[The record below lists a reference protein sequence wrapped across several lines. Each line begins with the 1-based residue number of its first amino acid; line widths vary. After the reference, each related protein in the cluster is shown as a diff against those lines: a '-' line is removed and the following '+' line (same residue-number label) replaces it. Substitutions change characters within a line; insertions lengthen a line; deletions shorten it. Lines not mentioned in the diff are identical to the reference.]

1 MKKLL
6 LVMTVL
12 TVGFSSASAL
22 AMGEKTYQQVCMVC
36 HTSGVANAPKIGD
49 KERWAPLIAEGQV
62 IITAHGYVGVRGMP
76 PKGGKPD
83 LSIEDFSAAINYM
96 VNQSGGHWN
105 TPNKSMMNDIK
116 KELIARELAQK
127 NPKK

>member
-1 MKKLL
+1 M
-6 LVMTVL
+6 
-12 TVGFSSASAL
+12 
-22 AMGEKTYQQVCMVC
+22 Q
-36 HTSGVANAPKIGD
+36 
-49 KERWAPLIAEGQV
+49 
-62 IITAHGYVGVRGMP
+62 

>member
-1 MKKLL
+1 MKKLIFSL
-6 LVMTVL
+6 AFLA
-12 TVGFSSASAL
+12 VGFSGANAF
-22 AMGEKTYQQVCMVC
+22 AKGEKIYQQVCLAC
-36 HTSGVANAPKIGD
+36 HASGTANAPKSGD

>member
-6 LVMTVL
+6 LSVAVL
-12 TVGFSSASAL
+12 TVGFSGASAF
-22 AMGEKTYQQVCMVC
+22 AMGEKTYRQVCMVC
-36 HTSGVANAPKIGD
+36 HTSGVANSPKIGD

-62 IITAHGYVGVRGMP
+62 IITAHGYVGVRAMP

-96 VNQSGGHWN
+96 VNQSGGNWKAPEN
-105 TPNKSMMNDIK
+105 PMMVAIK
-116 KELIARELAQK
+116 KEIIARELTQK
-127 NPKK
+127 NPTK

>member
-1 MKKLL
+1 M
-6 LVMTVL
+6 
-12 TVGFSSASAL
+12 
-22 AMGEKTYQQVCMVC
+22 
-36 HTSGVANAPKIGD
+36 
-49 KERWAPLIAEGQV
+49 IAEGQV

-96 VNQSGGHWN
+96 VNQSGGNWKKADKV
-105 TPNKSMMNDIK
+105 TLDAIK
-116 KELIARELAQK
+116 KEIVARELALK